1 MRGDSF
7 NYLLK
12 QGITGL
18 WLNRVMSLAS
28 VAILTACLVILG
40 GAGLLSMNLHDIF
53 QAVESQ
59 NEVVVFVSDN
69 ATDSEIETLG
79 NTLKSIDGVVS
90 VEYVTKSEA
99 LEEQKE
105 YMGDEGYLLDGLEDD
120 NPLPAS
126 YRVSLADISQMDAIQ
141 SQIVRLGNVDSVSAP
156 TNLAETLTGIERTL
170 LILGTIIIGILVVAS
185 LVVIG
190 NTIKLTVFSRRQEI
204 NIMKYVGAT
213 NAFIRF
219 PFLVEGVM
227 IGLISALV
235 AFAIL
240 MSVYSS
246 ITGMLLS
253 SSVAWMSTI
262 SQSLSS
268 FSDIWYWLL
277 SAFVVSG
284 VLIGTVGS
292 AAAMKKH
299 LQV

>member
-105 YMGDEGYLLDGLEDD
+105 YMGDDGYLLNGLEDD

-204 NIMKYVGAT
+204 NIMKQ
-213 NAFIRF
+213 
-219 PFLVEGVM
+219 
-227 IGLISALV
+227 IGRAHV
-235 AFAIL
+235 
-240 MSVYSS
+240 
-246 ITGMLLS
+246 
-253 SSVAWMSTI
+253 
-262 SQSLSS
+262 
-268 FSDIWYWLL
+268 
-277 SAFVVSG
+277 
-284 VLIGTVGS
+284 
-292 AAAMKKH
+292 
-299 LQV
+299 

>member
-7 NYLLK
+7 SYLLK
-12 QGITGL
+12 QGIIGL

-28 VAILTACLVILG
+28 IAILTACLVILG
-40 GAGLLSMNLHDIF
+40 GAGLLSINLHDVF

-59 NEVVVFVSDN
+59 NEIVVFVSDN
-69 ATDSEIETLG
+69 ATESEIETLG
-79 NTLKSIDGVVS
+79 NTLKSIEGVVNVS
-90 VEYVTKSEA
+90 YVTKAEA
-99 LEEQKE
+99 LEEQKQ
-105 YMGDEGYLLDGLEDD
+105 YMGNEGYLLDGLEDD

-126 YRVSLADISQMDAIQ
+126 YRVSLADITQMEDIQ
-141 SQIVRLGNVDSVSAP
+141 TQIVRLGNVDSVSAP

-227 IGLISALV
+227 IGLVSAIV
-235 AFAIL
+235 AFTIL

-246 ITGMLLS
+246 ITKMLLN

-277 SAFVVSG
+277 SAFIISG
-284 VLIGTVGS
+284 VFIGTVGS
-292 AAAMKKH
+292 ATAMKKH